1 MADLSEGEEDITLGE
16 LPIGS
21 AGRKSSGWY
30 GMLTLIT
37 TEAALFLYLLFSYYY
52 IWIWSGRQF
61 LPAEMPSFRLS
72 APDTVILI
80 LSSVAVWWGEH
91 GVKRA
96 PVRRWQLLIG
106 LGLGIVLGIV
116 FLVVQLFEWKDKTFA
131 PDTSTYGS
139 LYFTT
144 TGFHMAHV
152 AFGLLIL
159 IALFVWALLAFFD
172 EERHAPVTIGTAY
185 WHFVDVVWLFVF
197 FTYYVTP
204 HLS

>member
-52 IWIWSGRQF
+52 TWIWSGRQF

-91 GVKRA
+91 GIKR
-96 PVRRWQLLIG
+96 
-106 LGLGIVLGIV
+106 
-116 FLVVQLFEWKDKTFA
+116 
-131 PDTSTYGS
+131 
-139 LYFTT
+139 
-144 TGFHMAHV
+144 
-152 AFGLLIL
+152 
-159 IALFVWALLAFFD
+159 
-172 EERHAPVTIGTAY
+172 APVTIGTAY